1 MLCTKIRQLLNAAI
15 LKGEQSIKVTTLS
28 KQDEEDLK
36 DCGYT
41 VKKVNGEYIIS
52 H

>member
-28 KQDEEDLK
+28 ENDKEDLRE
-36 DCGYT
+36 CGYT
-41 VKKVNGEYIIS
+41 VKEVKGEYIIS